1 MGSSGSSD
9 GKESTWGAG
18 DLSSISGSGKY
29 PEKGM
34 ATYSNILA
42 CRIPWIEKP
51 VRSLLQFIESQKVG
65 HNWMTNPHR
74 IHQKRKVEK
83 AIIYVHIS
91 IYHNEELN
99 SKKEKD
105 DSLNFLN

>member
-9 GKESTWGAG
+9 DKEYTWGPG
-18 DLSSISGSGKY
+18 DLSSISGSGKS

-42 CRIPWIEKP
+42 YRIPWIEKP
-51 VRSLLQFIESQKVG
+51 GRCLLQFIESQRVG

-74 IHQKRKVEK
+74 RHQKRKVEK
-83 AIIYVHIS
+83 EITYVYIS

-99 SKKEKD
+99 SKKNMI
-105 DSLNFLN
+105 L